1 MIRKLR
7 IKLLAISMLSLFLVL
22 LLIMGGVNVVNYRD
36 ILREADNTLYI
47 LAQNGGHFPKIVD
60 HRDDKPR
67 FPDSALEDGL
77 FDGMVQGPPDGGFE
91 GSGFEDGG
99 SLSDSAFWD
108 SSFGDSSFG
117 GSSLGPSG
125 GPHGPGMSK
134 ELPYETRFYS
144 VLLEAD
150 GQVVS
155 VDTGKIA
162 AVDTETAMEHARLVY
177 TGDKTKGFISE
188 YRFVRHQETN
198 GQIRVIFLDCGRS
211 LRTFHSFLVA
221 SCGISLVGL
230 LAVLLLMV
238 LFSQRIVRPVSESYE
253 KQKRFITDAGHEIKT
268 PISIIDADAE
278 VLEMELGENE
288 WLQDIRQQTKRLASL
303 TGDLIFL
310 SRMEEEQVVL
320 QRIEFPFS
328 DLVEERAQ
336 SFQALARS
344 QNKTFEFRV
353 QPMVALVGDEKS
365 LGQLVDILLDN
376 ALKYSPA
383 GGQVAL
389 GLEKSGRNVVLT
401 VENTAEN
408 LSKEDLPR
416 MFDRFYRGDK
426 SRSSETGGYGIGL
439 SIAKAVTEA
448 HKGKISAVKVG
459 EDRIKITVSL
469 PGT

>member
-1 MIRKLR
+1 MIRKLQ

-36 ILREADNTLYI
+36 ILRDADNTLYI
-47 LAQNGGHFPKIVD
+47 LAENGGHFPKLVD

-67 FPDSALEDGL
+67 LPDS
-77 FDGMVQGPPDGGFE
+77 GME
-91 GSGFEDGG
+91 GSLWEGSAWEGSMLEGSAWEDH
-99 SLSDSAFWD
+99 SLSDH
-108 SSFGDSSFG
+108 SFGDSSF
-117 GSSLGPSG
+117 SSLSSGG
-125 GPHGPGMSK
+125 GPHGRGISE

-144 VLLEAD
+144 VLMEAD

-162 AVDTETAMEHARLVY
+162 AVDTETAMEHARQVY
-177 TGDKTKGFISE
+177 ASGEIKGFVSD

-198 GQIRVIFLDCGRS
+198 GQLRMIFLDCGRN
-211 LRTFHSFLVA
+211 LRTFRSFLLA
-221 SCGISLVGL
+221 SCGISVVGL

-238 LFSQRIVRPVSESYE
+238 LFSRRIVRPVSESYE
-253 KQKRFITDAGHEIKT
+253 KQKQFITDAGHEIKT

-278 VLEMELGENE
+278 VLEMELGDNE
-288 WLQDIRQQTKRLASL
+288 WLQDIRHQTKRLASL

-344 QNKTFEFRV
+344 QDKTFAFRV

-376 ALKYSPA
+376 ALKYSPP

-389 GLEKSGRNVVLT
+389 NLEKSGKNVVLT
-401 VENTAEN
+401 VENTVEN
-408 LSKEDLPR
+408 LAKEDLPR
-416 MFDRFYRGDK
+416 MFERFYRGDK

-439 SIAKAVTEA
+439 SIAKAVVEA
-448 HKGKISAVKVG
+448 HKGKISAASP
-459 EDRIKITVSL
+459 ETDHIKITVSL